1 MIINITY
8 TELLSVSDFLSSVS
22 NRMSREQEECQCEE
36 GDPVMTKMVLEGILM
51 PVVGIFGLVG
61 NGIAVLVLR

>member
-8 TELLSVSDFLSSVS
+8 TELLSVRDFLSSV
-22 NRMSREQEECQCEE
+22 RMSREEEGCQCEE

-61 NGIAVLVLR
+61 NGLAVLVLR

>member
-1 MIINITY
+1 
-8 TELLSVSDFLSSVS
+8 
-22 NRMSREQEECQCEE
+22 MSQEQADCHCQE

-61 NGIAVLVLR
+61 NGLAVLVLR